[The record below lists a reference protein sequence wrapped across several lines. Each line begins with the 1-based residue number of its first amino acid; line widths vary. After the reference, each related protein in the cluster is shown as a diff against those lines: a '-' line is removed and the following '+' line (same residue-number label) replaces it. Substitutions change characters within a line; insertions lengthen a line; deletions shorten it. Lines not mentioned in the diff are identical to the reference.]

1 MYKKRLQEKH
11 TVKDYWL
18 MWSMERMD
26 TNALHDRVT
35 QIIHQ
40 FFSKKYQFSFN
51 FGSIQKD
58 SKQFNSSTSK
68 WNKAI
73 IIETKREEKE
83 MVYNLMG
90 RIFSS
95 KSNIKVLVGM
105 NLQLVPMLDKD
116 LPSHTKMK
124 ISH

>member
-1 MYKKRLQEKH
+1 
-11 TVKDYWL
+11 
-18 MWSMERMD
+18 MERMD

-40 FFSKKYQFSFN
+40 ISSKKYQFTSFN

-68 WNKAI
+68 WNKVI
-73 IIETKREEKE
+73 IIEAKHEEKE

-95 KSNIKVLVGM
+95 KSNIKVLGM
-105 NLQLVPMLDKD
+105 NL
-116 LPSHTKMK
+116 
-124 ISH
+124 